1 MAGIQFGKLKLVC
14 ECGGKP
20 EEVKTVWNG
29 VKVRAWLCKK
39 CDEELIHPLDAQR
52 ALEIVRARK
61 NKELTV
67 KLRKV
72 GKSTVITIPQILK
85 DMYNIKEGKKAE
97 WSVEEE
103 GKFSIS
109 VS

>member
-1 MAGIQFGKLKLVC
+1 MKVAQLNKIMC
-14 ECGGKP
+14 ECGGKTK
-20 EEVKTVWNG
+20 EIATEWKG
-29 VKVRAWLCKK
+29 IKVRAWK
-39 CDEELIHPLDAQR
+39 CEKCGEELIHPLDAQR
-52 ALEIVRARK
+52 ALEMVKAKK

-72 GKSTVITIPQILK
+72 GKSTVITVPQVLMETYRIR
-85 DMYNIKEGKKAE
+85 EGKKAE
-97 WSVEEE
+97 WNVEEE